1 MKRKYIEHR
10 SKVGMY
16 AVKAYAA
23 AIIGNKELYR
33 RNRPIDETRY
43 VGTLS
48 AGTSKNLPTSLPKG
62 AFRETWFERLSKLHH
77 D

>member
-1 MKRKYIEHR
+1 
-10 SKVGMY
+10 MY

-33 RNRPIDETRY
+33 RNRPIDEARH

-48 AGTSKNLPTSLPKG
+48 A
-62 AFRETWFERLSKLHH
+62 
-77 D
+77 

>member
-1 MKRKYIEHR
+1 MKRKYIEYR

-33 RNRPIDETRY
+33 RNSPIDETRY
-43 VGTLS
+43 GRYAVCLNIAELADFS
-48 AGTSKNLPTSLPKG
+48 A
-62 AFRETWFERLSKLHH
+62 ERRFSQNMV
-77 D
+77 